1 MAQELMAKKR
11 AALNR
16 LKTALGHFTNHRL
29 EVQRGFD
36 RPRRVLQRHH
46 PRRGRESWHGMSR
59 QHCCGPCR
67 LAKRKTRP
75 GKRPETGAKSV
86 DLRLPGSN
94 PVPANKFEGSAAWRK
109 VGSRPLTR
117 RDGALGSHRKVQ
129 NQGPG

>member
-16 LKTALGHFTNHRL
+16 LKTARGHFTNHRL
-29 EVQRGFD
+29 EVQRGCD

-46 PRRGRESWHGMSR
+46 TRRGREGWHGMSR

-75 GKRPETGAKSV
+75 CKRPETGAKSV
-86 DLRLPGSN
+86 GLRLHGFESSTCQQ
-94 PVPANKFEGSAAWRK
+94 VRRLSGMAEGRVEAAYPA
-109 VGSRPLTR
+109 
-117 RDGALGSHRKVQ
+117 
-129 NQGPG
+129 